1 VSSNRGGMEKGTTS
15 SSPPD
20 AFEEVGRSCGNRWN
34 VASLEPI
41 ARLIV
46 ERRALP
52 EPLLKK
58 AQSES
63 PTRTAFLN
71 SVLDLGVGEADL
83 VQIMAEHLGI
93 PGVDLAHTAID
104 LAVLDTI
111 PRPVAESDLVLPLSQ
126 EGGRLHVAVSAGAD
140 NYDVLEELRFITGQ
154 EVSPYAAIPTT
165 LEQVIASAYDSK
177 DKGHTRWTGAAL
189 NPEEAPGFTVILPES
204 AAGDAGTAAA
214 AEESA
219 QDLEELR
226 EGDLELEVG
235 GGDDQEE
242 VVGSVEVRSGPARIL
257 AVDDDFDILR
267 MLDRTLKSAG
277 YVVDQAR
284 DGREAEQK
292 IKSESYDLIL
302 LDAMLPHVHGFE
314 ICARL
319 KASTRTRNTPVILVS
334 AVYRGW
340 RYAHDAR
347 ETFGADDY
355 LEKPFHLPELLR
367 RVKERLS
374 GASTVAAT
382 SEKADK
388 LYQEGLALLEAKKP
402 AEAREILEKAVKEDL
417 FSARTHFAL
426 GRAMHEQGEVF
437 HAITAY
443 ERAVELRPNLFQA
456 LRALASLYEQK
467 GFRRKAAEALERAVH
482 AAPDPSTRDTMRQR
496 LLKIL

>member
-1 VSSNRGGMEKGTTS
+1 M
-15 SSPPD
+15 
-20 AFEEVGRSCGNRWN
+20 
-34 VASLEPI
+34 ASLEPI
-41 ARLIV
+41 ARLIA

-52 EPLLKK
+52 EPLLRR
-58 AQSES
+58 AQTES
-63 PTRTAFLN
+63 ATRTAFLN
-71 SVLDLGVGEADL
+71 AVLELGVSEPDL
-83 VQIMAEHLGI
+83 VGMMAEHLGI
-93 PGVDLAHTAID
+93 PGVDLGHTAID

-154 EVSPYAAIPTT
+154 EVSPYAALPAT
-165 LEQVIASAYDSK
+165 LEQVIAAAYDAK
-177 DKGHTRWTGAAL
+177 DGGHALWTGAGL
-189 NPEEAPGFTVILPES
+189 GPEAAAGLTVILPRTS
-204 AAGDAGTAAA
+204 AAAPDSPRTDEVLEPTG
-214 AEESA
+214 
-219 QDLEELR
+219 DLEELR
-226 EGDLELEVG
+226 EAELALEVG
-235 GGDDQEE
+235 DGDDEEE

-292 IKSESYDLIL
+292 IKSEKYDLIL

-319 KASTRTRNTPVILVS
+319 KANTRTRNTPVILVS

-367 RVKERLS
+367 RVKDRLS
-374 GASTVAAT
+374 GGAAVAAST
-382 SEKADK
+382 EKADK
-388 LYQEGLALLEAKKP
+388 LYQEGIALLEAKKP
-402 AEAREILEKAVKEDL
+402 PEARAALEMAVKEDP
-417 FSARTHFAL
+417 FAPRIHFAL
-426 GRAMHEQGEVF
+426 ARAMYEQGDIF

-456 LRALASLYEQK
+456 LRALAGLYEQK
-467 GFRRKAAEALERAVH
+467 GFRRKAVEALERAVH
-482 AAPDPSTRDTMRQR
+482 TAPDPSTRHAMRQR
-496 LLKIL
+496 LLKLL